1 VSSPENSAD
10 TRIRHLLQVVERHRE
25 QRCNELL
32 EQARSQARQVLRQAH
47 TEARARVHQDILEV
61 REQYRQKISFA
72 QARQLTRARQR
83 RQKADR
89 ELLMTIMEPLR
100 VALLRRWRR
109 YETRQLWIRA
119 LVQQASVTLV
129 STHWSIEHPA
139 DWPLQERTALEVQL
153 NREVQSA
160 LRFEAHPSIP
170 AGLRICA
177 GGACVD
183 GTVEGLLRDRTRIEA
198 LLLASINARRQD
210 AGDTRP

>member
-1 VSSPENSAD
+1 MSSPENGAD
-10 TRIRHLLQVVERHRE
+10 ARIRHLLQVVERHRQE
-25 QRCNELL
+25 RCRDLL
-32 EQARSQARQVLRQAH
+32 EQAHGQARQVIRQAH
-47 TEARARVHQDILEV
+47 SEARARVHQDILEV
-61 REQYRQKISFA
+61 REQYRHKIRSA
-72 QARQLTRARQR
+72 EARTVTRVRQR
-83 RQKADR
+83 RQTADR

-109 YETRQLWIRA
+109 HETRQQWIRA

-160 LRFEAHPSIP
+160 LRFEAQPSIP

-177 GGACVD
+177 GGAYVD

-198 LLLASINARRQD
+198 LLLASVNARRA
-210 AGDTRP
+210 AGDAAQ